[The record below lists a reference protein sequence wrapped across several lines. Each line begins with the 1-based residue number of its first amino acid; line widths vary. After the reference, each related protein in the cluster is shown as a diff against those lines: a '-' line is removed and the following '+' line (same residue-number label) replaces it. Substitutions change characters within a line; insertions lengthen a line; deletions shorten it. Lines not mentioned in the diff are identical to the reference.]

1 MTYSGQIS
9 VNVEYTC
16 NKVVRDL
23 RSTIKGEG
31 RVPIGR
37 MPLMLRSDRCLLKDL
52 SEEEQA
58 KRGECPLDPGGYF
71 IIKGAEKVILIQ
83 EQLSKN
89 RIIVDQDTQGQI
101 MASVTSSTH
110 ERKSKTTVVMKQ
122 GKFFLRHNAFVED
135 VNVFIAMLALGAESK
150 QEIVQII
157 GGPEH
162 LVNMLLASLQACE
175 DEGIHTQVAALEW
188 MSKRI
193 KGASGAK
200 PTTGQFS
207 RRTRSA
213 VDETR
218 DILANVILCHVPV
231 ENFDYSDK
239 MAYLAAMISKM
250 LVAINN
256 PELIDDRDY
265 YGNKRLELAGGLLA
279 LLFEDLFK
287 RMNSELKRQAD
298 QHLSK
303 STKNAQF
310 DIVKCIRTDTLTFGL
325 EHAISSGNWSIKRF
339 RMERKGV
346 TQVLSRLSFISVVGM
361 MTRITSQFEK
371 TRKVSGPRALQPS
384 QWGMLCPADTPEGES
399 CGLVKNLALMAHVT
413 TDADEDPIIALCT
426 ALGVVPPRSIAPQ
439 EKHIAHT
446 GISMV
451 FLNGSL
457 LGSTHDPER
466 LTYYLRK
473 ARRARKI
480 GDFTSVSTQFST
492 VQISCDGG
500 RVCRPLIV
508 CDKGVPRV
516 TSAHIELVKTGEW
529 TFDDFLSNG
538 LVEYLDVN
546 EENDMLV
553 ALYEK
558 DCVVETTH
566 LEIEPFT
573 ILGVVAGLIPYPH
586 HNQSPRNTYQCAM
599 GKQAM
604 GSVAFNQLNR
614 MDTLLYLLVSP
625 QKPLLS
631 TKTIELIRF
640 DQLGAGQN
648 ATVAVM
654 SYSGFDIEDA
664 IVMNKSSLD
673 KGFGRCIVHRKFG
686 TNFKRYANRTHDAWI
701 GPTQDE
707 MRSKAFRAR
716 FDALDKD
723 GFASPGAIL
732 QQGQCLINKKVP
744 RNTRDTNGWMQQ
756 APSNEDFKPAPV
768 SWRGYQGEQCV
779 VDRVM
784 ITANDEH
791 WAVSK
796 VLVRH
801 TRRPELGDKFSSRHG
816 QKGVVGLIVNYADM
830 PFSEKG
836 IVPDLIM
843 NPHGFP
849 SRMTVGKMIELIGSK
864 AAVETGKIHYGTAFG
879 ENTGQAH
886 TVDYISKE
894 LIEAGYSYSGKDF
907 LCSGIT
913 GEPLEAYIFMGPV
926 YYQKLKHMVLD
937 KMHARPRGPKVVLT
951 RQPTEGRSRDG
962 GLRLGE
968 MERDCLIGYGSSMLL
983 LERLMVSSDQFE
995 VHVCTHCG
1003 LMGYFDKK
1011 KNMAVCPSLKKPDY
1025 MEKMKIPYAAKL
1037 LFQEL
1042 LSMNIVPKLSLTSA

>member
-346 TQVLSRLSFISVVGM
+346 TQVLSRLSFISAVGM

-473 ARRARKI
+473 ARRGPKDWR
-480 GDFTSVSTQFST
+480 
-492 VQISCDGG
+492 
-500 RVCRPLIV
+500 
-508 CDKGVPRV
+508 
-516 TSAHIELVKTGEW
+516 
-529 TFDDFLSNG
+529 
-538 LVEYLDVN
+538 
-546 EENDMLV
+546 
-553 ALYEK
+553 LY
-558 DCVVETTH
+558 
-566 LEIEPFT
+566 I
-573 ILGVVAGLIPYPH
+573 
-586 HNQSPRNTYQCAM
+586 
-599 GKQAM
+599 
-604 GSVAFNQLNR
+604 
-614 MDTLLYLLVSP
+614 
-625 QKPLLS
+625 
-631 TKTIELIRF
+631 
-640 DQLGAGQN
+640 
-648 ATVAVM
+648 
-654 SYSGFDIEDA
+654 GFDA
-664 IVMNKSSLD
+664 
-673 KGFGRCIVHRKFG
+673 
-686 TNFKRYANRTHDAWI
+686 
-701 GPTQDE
+701 
-707 MRSKAFRAR
+707 
-716 FDALDKD
+716 
-723 GFASPGAIL
+723 
-732 QQGQCLINKKVP
+732 
-744 RNTRDTNGWMQQ
+744 
-756 APSNEDFKPAPV
+756 
-768 SWRGYQGEQCV
+768 
-779 VDRVM
+779 
-784 ITANDEH
+784 
-791 WAVSK
+791 
-796 VLVRH
+796 
-801 TRRPELGDKFSSRHG
+801 
-816 QKGVVGLIVNYADM
+816 
-830 PFSEKG
+830 
-836 IVPDLIM
+836 
-843 NPHGFP
+843 
-849 SRMTVGKMIELIGSK
+849 
-864 AAVETGKIHYGTAFG
+864 
-879 ENTGQAH
+879 
-886 TVDYISKE
+886 
-894 LIEAGYSYSGKDF
+894 
-907 LCSGIT
+907 
-913 GEPLEAYIFMGPV
+913 
-926 YYQKLKHMVLD
+926 VLD
-937 KMHARPRGPKVVLT
+937 
-951 RQPTEGRSRDG
+951 
-962 GLRLGE
+962 
-968 MERDCLIGYGSSMLL
+968 GSNLL
-983 LERLMVSSDQFE
+983 
-995 VHVCTHCG
+995 
-1003 LMGYFDKK
+1003 
-1011 KNMAVCPSLKKPDY
+1011 
-1025 MEKMKIPYAAKL
+1025 
-1037 LFQEL
+1037 
-1042 LSMNIVPKLSLTSA
+1042 